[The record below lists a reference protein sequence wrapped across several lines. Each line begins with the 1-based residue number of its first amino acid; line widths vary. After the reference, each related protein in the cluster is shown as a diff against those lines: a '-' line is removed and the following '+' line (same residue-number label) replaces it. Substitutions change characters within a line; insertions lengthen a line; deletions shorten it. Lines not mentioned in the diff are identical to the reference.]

1 MESPDFSEWKQYQL
15 WTLIEAACLLS
26 GIEPMPAAEFDGN
39 RKTGGTPAE
48 IYADMKDA
56 IDLKELD
63 FVETRDGFIQGR
75 RVKPDECVT
84 WAVGR
89 GFAVP
94 AEFLD
99 LKKRDPNETPQQRA
113 GRLRRWVDDEESKG
127 TKAFFRTVAN
137 KEGISPARLRQILD
151 GAQNKPNRE
160 TSPASNWVAP
170 LATSSSKS
178 ISPTKRGTKG

>member
-1 MESPDFSEWKQYQL
+1 MEKPDFSEWKQHQL
-15 WTLIEAACLLS
+15 WTLVEAACLLG
-26 GIEPMPAAEFDGN
+26 GIEPMPAEEFNRN
-39 RKTGGTPAE
+39 RKTGGTPAA

-89 GFAVP
+89 GYPLP

-99 LKKRDPNETPQQRA
+99 LKRRDPNETPQQRA
-113 GRLRRWVDDEESKG
+113 VRLRRWVDDEKSKANP
-127 TKAFFRTVAN
+127 AFLKSVAAA
-137 KEGISPARLRQILD
+137 EGISIARLKQIIYSD
-151 GAQNKPNRE
+151 KKTVSAKIS
-160 TSPASNWVAP
+160 SPASNP
-170 LATSSSKS
+170 TTLATSSSKPT
-178 ISPTKRGTKG
+178 SPKRGTKD